1 MNSNARNILIVAA
14 VALLLLIV
22 VPLLVGGL
30 SGWQGGGWGMMG
42 PGMMGGGG
50 WMWFMPFTG
59 ILFLVLIV
67 WGVGALTQGPSMSGG
82 DGHSS
87 GHTDSALDI
96 LKRRY
101 ARGEIDKAEYE
112 AKRRDLE

>member
-1 MNSNARNILIVAA
+1 MNWNSKTILIVAA
-14 VALLLLIV
+14 VAFVLLLV

-30 SGWQGGGWGMMG
+30 SGWQSGGWGMMG
-42 PGMMGGGG
+42 PGMMGGG

-67 WGVGALTQGPSMSGG
+67 WGVGALAQGPPMPGG

-87 GHTDSALDI
+87 GHIDSALDI